1 MRKTLIVCTVA
12 VAVFAAS
19 GIASPRAEAMT
30 IGSLAGLSAA
40 IHETNLAQH
49 VAYDGYYRPYGYYPT
64 YGYYRYVCRAW
75 WKGCGWEPG
84 HYWNYWPNRYSYRP
98 YGYYRP
104 YRYRH
109 W

>member
-1 MRKTLIVCTVA
+1 MRKTFIVCT
-12 VAVFAAS
+12 AAAAIFTVS
-19 GIASPRAEAMT
+19 AIASLRAEAMT
-30 IGSLAGLSAA
+30 ISSPAGLSAA
-40 IHETNLAQH
+40 IHGPNLALD
-49 VAYDGYYRPYGYYPT
+49 VVYDGYYPP

-84 HYWNYWPNRYSYRP
+84 HYWNYWPNRYYYRP

-104 YRYRH
+104 DRRYRH